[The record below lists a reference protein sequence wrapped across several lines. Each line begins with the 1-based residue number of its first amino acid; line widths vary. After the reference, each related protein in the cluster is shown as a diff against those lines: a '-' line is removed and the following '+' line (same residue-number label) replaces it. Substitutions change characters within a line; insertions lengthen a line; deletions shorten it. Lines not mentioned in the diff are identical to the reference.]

1 MRQVVDKFIAGR
13 KNTVLVVA
21 DMGRFPLSK
30 SAGNLIDVGL
40 SESLM
45 VNVAAGLSLA
55 GKEVYIYT
63 VAGFTLYRAL
73 EQLKVCFQMKTTSGA
88 YPMNLHILNGGSG
101 FLYNQCG
108 LGHYLVDDISLV
120 QNLLPSFKIAIP
132 FDERSTL
139 ASLELTSFNT
149 QNVINMKGMFD
160 NCQSLLSLNL
170 LSFNTENVTNMEFM
184 F

>member
-139 ASLELTSFNT
+139 ASLELNSKLSY
-149 QNVINMKGMFD
+149 VRLCPD
-160 NCQSLLSLNL
+160 NS
-170 LSFNTENVTNMEFM
+170 T
-184 F
+184 